1 VLHAVDGVAMP
12 VSLYARPEAS
22 ATILS
27 DTIYLMSNGR
37 SRWIRYTRTTRP
49 LLDPPVDV
57 TERTE
62 DIRRYEVRGDSI
74 FFPHECRDVANDC
87 LFPPRGRLSS
97 DRNSMTLIVDM
108 IQYVDSR
115 EYRRIPD

>member
-1 VLHAVDGVAMP
+1 MP
-12 VSLYARPEAS
+12 ISLYARPEAS
-22 ATILS
+22 FTILA

-37 SRWIRYTRTTRP
+37 SRWIRHTRRTQP

-57 TERTE
+57 TERSE
-62 DIRRYEVRGDSI
+62 GIRRYEVRGDSV
-74 FFPHECRDVANDC
+74 FFPHECRDVAQDC
-87 LFPPRGRLSS
+87 IFPPRGRLSS

-108 IQYVDSR
+108 IQHVDSR